1 MGLFLDDVT
10 TNETPEEIKAR
21 ERTRMVTWMR
31 SVLAEKDSPAAQKA
45 FMAKVHA
52 SAAYHGITL
61 EELLEGMPEKNAD
74 PVSLK

>member
-10 TNETPEEIKAR
+10 TDETPEEIKAR
-21 ERTRMVTWMR
+21 ERVRMVNWMR
-31 SVLAEKDSPAAQKA
+31 SVLAEKESPAAQKA

-61 EELLEGMPEKNAD
+61 EELLSDIAD
-74 PVSLK
+74 KPPHD

>member
-21 ERTRMVTWMR
+21 ERARMVSWMR
-31 SVLAEKDSPAAQKA
+31 SVLAEKVSPAAQKA

-52 SAAYHGITL
+52 SAAHHGITL
-61 EELLEGMPEKNAD
+61 EELLEGMPENSRAKG
-74 PVSLK
+74 

>member
-10 TNETPEEIKAR
+10 TDESPEEIRAR
-21 ERTRMVTWMR
+21 ERVRMVNWMR

-61 EELLEGMPEKNAD
+61 EELLEGIPQKQ
-74 PVSLK
+74 

>member
-10 TNETPEEIKAR
+10 TDETPEEIKAR
-21 ERTRMVTWMR
+21 ERVRMVNWMR
-31 SVLAEKDSPAAQKA
+31 SVLAEKDGPAAQKA

-61 EELLEGMPEKNAD
+61 EELLEGLPEKDGAK
-74 PVSLK
+74 V

>member
-10 TNETPEEIKAR
+10 TTETPEEIKAR
-21 ERTRMVTWMR
+21 ERTRMVNWMR
-31 SVLAEKDSPAAQKA
+31 SVLAEKDSPSAQKA

-61 EELLEGMPEKNAD
+61 EELLEGMSKKNAD
-74 PVSLK
+74 PASAE